1 MFILIELEESKTGG
15 GELMIWGGACRPGWT
30 QSWLD
35 LDKKHLYFWSQTIS
49 ASELQIYIYTL
60 RTEESQLNCFFY
72 NFEIGTH
79 KSSPVRSTASP
90 PSGKPSSDIPLGQ
103 EKISMTA
110 VCRFCP
116 QILNQQKV
124 DQPRAGDET
133 KRCGQTGHPLVG
145 FSFHS
150 KVSDVGSESQLRISL
165 KVSKGTCM
173 SATMG
178 VVRAHRA
185 AWERIWE
192 VFPFY
197 MKGGVFCLW
206 MLKKVH

>member
-1 MFILIELEESKTGG
+1 MPLN
-15 GELMIWGGACRPGWT
+15 CR
-30 QSWLD
+30 
-35 LDKKHLYFWSQTIS
+35 Y
-49 ASELQIYIYTL
+49 IYIYITHG
-60 RTEESQLNCFFY
+60 RKPAQLFFY

-145 FSFHS
+145 FSWHS
-150 KVSDVGSESQLRISL
+150 KNLNVGSESQLRLSL
-165 KVSKGTCM
+165 KFSKGTCM

-185 AWERIWE
+185 AWEKNLRSVSFLHEGWR
-192 VFPFY
+192 
-197 MKGGVFCLW
+197 
-206 MLKKVH
+206 